1 MNRRE
6 FLVSSAAGAGLV
18 ATGAYSYSQTAPSS
32 QTASS
37 PQRTTQQ
44 AAAKKLK
51 IDIYGRHLLWL
62 KTPEE
67 VASIAKEMGY
77 DGVDLNVRP
86 GGQGHV
92 TPERVAQDLPPF
104 VAAIRKNGVE
114 VSSITPPITDADSAN
129 AEQILRTASDLGIH
143 HYWWGTFRYTTG
155 VPIMQQLEDLKPR
168 VAKLAA
174 LNAKYK
180 MTAMYHTY
188 AGNAVGTPI
197 WDLLSVFKDFDP
209 AQVGFHFDI
218 GHMTREG
225 ANGLWATNLRAA
237 GRYVNGLSV
246 KDYTWV
252 KGNDGRWRNEPCP
265 LGEGLVQL
273 NEFASIVKEI
283 NFSGPVEIQ
292 PEYSDGM
299 GGQTKLTIP
308 RERFVS
314 AVKKDQ
320 ELLRA
325 ALATA
330 GLV

>member
-1 MNRRE
+1 MNRRA
-6 FLVSSAAGAGLV
+6 FLVSSAAGVGLV
-18 ATGAYSYSQTAPSS
+18 ATRAYS

-37 PQRTTQQ
+37 PQRPTQQ

-92 TPERVAQDLPPF
+92 TPDRVAQDLPPF
-104 VAAIRKNGVE
+104 VTAIRKNGVE

-155 VPIMQQLEDLKPR
+155 KPIMQQLEELKPR
-168 VAKLAA
+168 VAKLAV
-174 LNAKYK
+174 LNAKYR

-197 WDLLSVFKDFDP
+197 WDLLSIFKDFDP
-209 AQVGFHFDI
+209 ALLGFHFDV

-237 GRYVNGLSV
+237 GQYVAGLSV

-252 KGNDGRWRNEPCP
+252 KGNDGRWRNEACP
-265 LGEGLVQL
+265 LGDGLVQL
-273 NEFASIVKEI
+273 KELASILKEI

-299 GGQTKLTIP
+299 GGQTQLTIP

-314 AVKKDQ
+314 VVKKDQ

-330 GLV
+330 GLA